1 MYCGACVLLISWNLF
16 SRFFL
21 FFSFLF
27 LLYFYIGAYEVG
39 WFTNNLH
46 MSNVGN
52 DRIIFAFALAIK
64 TKKIY
69 VKNLYQNFFKK
80 WAVSMKLY
88 HSLFKIDIQLS
99 TLWDSI
105 RLLKCWFVE
114 RDYIFIFIILEKENL
129 VSICCRTLLL
139 TSLTD
144 FSYSNMSLHDQ
155 TVLICFHICFPV
167 FPHHGIYN

>member
-16 SRFFL
+16 SRFF

-27 LLYFYIGAYEVG
+27 LSYEVG

-46 MSNVGN
+46 LLNVGN

-64 TKKIY
+64 TKKSY

-88 HSLFKIDIQLS
+88 HSLFKIYIQLS

-105 RLLKCWFVE
+105 WLLKCWFVE
-114 RDYIFIFIILEKENL
+114 RDYIFIFVILEKKNL
-129 VSICCRTLLL
+129 VSICCWTLLL
-139 TSLTD
+139 TSRTD

-155 TVLICFHICFPV
+155 TVLICFHICFPL